1 MATKNAT
8 VNSKAFKRDMKKLTR
23 YIYGTFANEILKDFK
38 KETPRDTGNARRKT
52 KKKVSKGNSTIKI
65 LTNYPYGAV
74 LDEGQYPNPPKQ
86 GTGKTVGGYSTQAP
100 KGMTEPTL
108 DKARKR
114 LDTFVRKL

>member
-1 MATKNAT
+1 MATKNAK
-8 VNSKAFKRDMKKLTR
+8 VDARAFKRDLKKLTR
-23 YIYGTFANEILKDFK
+23 YIYGTFANDILNDFK

-52 KKKVSKGNSTIKI
+52 KKTVSKGSSTIKI

-86 GTGKTVGGYSTQAP
+86 GTGKTSGGYSTQAP

-114 LDTFVRKL
+114 LATFVRKL